1 MCKVKKPKEFSGFC
15 MNSETVNGRLMGK
28 AAAVVCRQ
36 QPLSQSLGVLKPALA
51 TDSLVPRMPT
61 PDNGYRAQ
69 KRGRGAFRSPHCEKG
84 PPEGGKCLLRREEDL
99 QRDALIA

>member
-15 MNSETVNGRLMGK
+15 MNSEIMNGRLMGK

-36 QPLSQSLGVLKPALA
+36 QLLPQSLGILKPALA
-51 TDSLVPRMPT
+51 MDSLVPRMPT

-69 KRGRGAFRSPHCEKG
+69 KTGKGAFRSPHCEKV
-84 PPEGGKCLLRREEDL
+84 PPEGEKCLLGRQKDL